1 VIRSILLQGAG
12 GLTCRSGKEG
22 HRLIEPAASLATQGV
37 VHTVIAQ
44 NRLMAVQREVSAGN
58 LQPRSLVP
66 ENGDGMK

>member
-1 VIRSILLQGAG
+1 MGVLLFVQGA
-12 GLTCRSGKEG
+12 
-22 HRLIEPAASLATQGV
+22 

-66 ENGDGMK
+66 ENGEGMK